1 MRSLIIALLVL
12 AGSSAFAQVD
22 TLAYDDI
29 AGVSNAMLMAS
40 SVFPGEL
47 DVIYNATFTPL
58 EKCTLNA
65 VQIGFGMVKFDTT
78 GTGDTLIVYVFET
91 SPVPP
96 ELINIVKTYRYP
108 LGNYGFPDTNI
119 SSDLPLDQGL
129 RDLLTVELDTPVVIA
144 PKRDFI
150 IGVKVLSQQ
159 SRDIGGQAVWNGFAI
174 CMQPN
179 VKNFERYHRYSIS
192 EDPSLTVNSL
202 CTDAGYASLLIRAIV
217 TNDASL
223 PDSVAVTSA
232 AGAPVPA
239 GMSLDPVYPNPFT
252 SSAGVSFTLEKDSR
266 IRLSVLDMLGR
277 EIEVLHNG
285 TMPSGR
291 HNVNMNPGR
300 LAAAAGPLFIRLS
313 TDGGVLVRTAVMLR

>member
-1 MRSLIIALLVL
+1 
-12 AGSSAFAQVD
+12 
-22 TLAYDDI
+22 
-29 AGVSNAMLMAS
+29 
-40 SVFPGEL
+40 
-47 DVIYNATFTPL
+47 
-58 EKCTLNA
+58 
-65 VQIGFGMVKFDTT
+65 MVKFDTT